1 MKILEPKVSSATR
14 LSGLKRKIVSVSQEE
29 LVKAES
35 LSPDSLLPLSI
46 RPAVE
51 DVNLSRWAHRHRELI
66 ADKVSLH
73 GAILF
78 RDFNTQGANDFAEFV
93 EAVSGDLMEYR
104 ERSSPRSQVSD
115 RVYTSTDHPPDQ
127 SIFLHNEHSYART
140 FPLKLFFGCVQ
151 SATHGGYTPLADTR
165 KVFRR
170 LDPRLRERFIEKR
183 WMYVRNFGDGFGL
196 PWQKVFQT
204 TNREAVEAYCR
215 QTGVECE
222 WKDGDRLRTRQVRP
236 AVATH
241 PRTGETVW
249 FNHATFFHISTL
261 EPQVRHSLLEEF
273 TEEDLPNNTYYGDG
287 SPIEDSVMEELR
299 EAYRQETVIFKWQDG
314 DIILLDNMLTSHGR
328 APFAGPRKILFAMA
342 EPFTRT
348 DL

>member
-1 MKILEPKVSSATR
+1 
-14 LSGLKRKIVSVSQEE
+14 LSGLKRKIVSVSKEE

-35 LSPDSLLPLSI
+35 LLPESLLPLAI

-51 DVNLSRWAHRHRELI
+51 DVSLSRWANRHRDYL
-66 ADKVSLH
+66 ADKLSLH

-78 RDFNTQGANDFAEFV
+78 RGFKMQGVNDFAEFV
-93 EAVSGDLMEYR
+93 EAVSGGLMEYR
-104 ERSSPRSQVSD
+104 ERSSPRSQVGD

-127 SIFLHNEHSYART
+127 SIFLHNEHSYAQT

-151 SATHGGYTPLADTR
+151 SAPHGGDTPLADTR

-170 LDPRLRERFIEKR
+170 IDPRIRERFIEKR

-204 TNREAVEAYCR
+204 TDREAVEAYCR
-215 QTGVECE
+215 RTGVECE
-222 WKDGDRLRTRQVRP
+222 WKDGDRLRTRQARP
-236 AVATH
+236 VVATH
-241 PRTGETVW
+241 PRTGEMVW

-261 EPQVRHSLLEEF
+261 EPQVRDSLLAEF
-273 TEEDLPNNTYYGDG
+273 AEEDLPNNTYYGDG

-299 EAYRQETVIFKWQDG
+299 DAYKQETVSFQWQDG

-328 APFAGPRKILFAMA
+328 APFSGPRKILFAMA
-342 EPFTRT
+342 QPFTRT